1 VKFENLGMPKLIWRA
16 LAAGTTISALLFY
29 VERFVPRH
37 APRTVA
43 LPGWIAII
51 ALWGFEGERGG
62 VWAWI
67 VFLVANAFA
76 YSILALVVLLVLDGF
91 SRRRGKSGV
100 HQ

>member
-1 VKFENLGMPKLIWRA
+1 MPKLIWRA
-16 LAAGTTISALLFY
+16 LAAGTTISVLLFY
-29 VERFVPRH
+29 AERFVPRH

-67 VFLVANAFA
+67 VFIFADAFA
-76 YSILALVVLLVLDGF
+76 YSILVLVVLLVLEGLT
-91 SRRRGKSGV
+91 RRRNKLHV
-100 HQ
+100 PQ